1 MKIFQ
6 LSLCG
11 ITEAFPGPVGVDF
24 EALGPGLIALVGEN
38 GAGKSTLIGSVFA
51 ALFRQLPGQKRSL
64 YDFCTHPK
72 PEIDLIFS
80 VNGQRYRSLLKIDPK
95 SRQMESYLFNGE
107 GVPLTNGKKDVFQEL
122 IRKRIGTI
130 AFFESA
136 IFSNQKR
143 TGNFLGLD
151 RSERKELFIREL
163 LGLDRLRLI
172 VTAAKEKA
180 EEVAKT
186 TIGLEGQLRS
196 LRELVDGGVEDPAE
210 VEAQLADISS
220 RLETLET
227 EKLVAQ
233 QRVLELQ
240 AADAHRKPL
249 LAEAETLKQRLRKI
263 DAEVAETKLQVA
275 RDESLLAGKKNLADL
290 TERGASL
297 VARIEELHRQIRVTQ
312 GLEGSNRETERTIQA
327 LDAELKTNLAE
338 LERVRVEREE
348 LAVVPCRGEGAYA
361 SCPKIRRAVE
371 AGQKMPALEGEVATL
386 SIEVEVQRSSLVQI
400 ATPSFDLTRTVEG
413 CERERRKVDQ
423 ERQRYE
429 ELRAVEARRGE
440 RLKALERLA
449 QGRAEVTEE
458 LAKKEFALSA
468 FADLNGKMQASR
480 REIENTDRLI
490 ISCRRERDSLIGRQA
505 QIKQRQ
511 EQLETAR
518 TRLTQVEAE
527 LGTARAECEDFN
539 YLARVFGPDEIQLCE
554 IQAAGPEVSALVN
567 ALLEGCFDNKFEIRF
582 RTQRP
587 KADGRGMVD
596 DFDVEVRNKN
606 LDRTC
611 LVDELSGGQFVL
623 VNEAV
628 NLGIAIYNMRQGDG
642 IRYETLFRD
651 ETVGALDATNAKEY
665 VRMLRRAMDLGGFHQ
680 VIFICHTPLV
690 WELAD
695 SILSVGDG
703 RVVVGNSE
711 EVVTEPRSASQ
722 ISPNA

>member
-1 MKIFQ
+1 MKIHQ

-11 ITEAFPGPVGVDF
+11 LTEAFPGPVSVDF
-24 EALGPGLIALVGEN
+24 EALGPGLIALVGPN
-38 GAGKSTLIGSVFA
+38 GAGKSTLIGSIFA

-72 PEIDLIFS
+72 PEIDLAFS

-107 GVPLTNGKKDVFQEL
+107 GAPLANGKKDVFQEL

-172 VTAAKEKA
+172 STAAKEKA
-180 EEVAKT
+180 EEAAKT
-186 TIGLEGQLRS
+186 TIGLEGQSKS
-196 LRELVDGGVEDPAE
+196 LRELVDGGVENPAE
-210 VEAQLADISS
+210 VEARLADVSS
-220 RLETLET
+220 RLERAEA
-227 EKLVAQ
+227 EKRGVEL
-233 QRVLELQ
+233 RMLELQ
-240 AADAHRKPL
+240 AADTNRRPL
-249 LAEAETLKQRLRKI
+249 LAEIETLKQRLRKT
-263 DAEVAETKLQVA
+263 VAEIAETNHQVA
-275 RDESLLAGKKNLADL
+275 RDESLLAGKKDLTGL
-290 TERGASL
+290 TERETVLA
-297 VARIEELHRQIRVTQ
+297 ARIEELHRQIQEIQ
-312 GLEGSNRETERTIQA
+312 GLETSNRGTERTVQT
-327 LDAELKTNLAE
+327 LDGELRNNLAE
-338 LERVRVEREE
+338 LERLRVENEE
-348 LAVVPCRGEGAYA
+348 LAMVPCRGEGPYA
-361 SCPKIRRAVE
+361 SCPKIRRAVA
-371 AGQKMPALEGEVATL
+371 AGQKIPTLEGEVATL
-386 SIEVEVQRSSLVQI
+386 SLEVEVQRSSLLQI
-400 ATPSFDLTRTVEG
+400 VTPSFELTRTLEG
-413 CERERRKVDQ
+413 CERDRRKVDQ
-423 ERQRYE
+423 ERQRYQ
-429 ELRAVEARRGE
+429 ELRAVEARRDE
-440 RLKALERLA
+440 RLKALDRLA
-449 QGRAEVTEE
+449 HGRAEVTEE
-458 LAKKEFALSA
+458 LEKKESALSS
-468 FADLNGKMQASR
+468 FSDLDAKMHGSR
-480 REIENTDRLI
+480 REVENAERLI
-490 ISCRRERDSLIGRQA
+490 VSCRRERDSLIARQA

-511 EQLETAR
+511 DQLEAAR
-518 TRLTQVEAE
+518 TRLAQVEAE
-527 LGTARAECEDFN
+527 LGTARAECDDFN
-539 YLARVFGPDEIQLCE
+539 YLAKVFGPDEIQLCE
-554 IQAAGPEVSALVN
+554 IQAAGPEVSTLVN

-628 NLGIAIYNMRQGDG
+628 NLGIAIYNMRQGES

-651 ETVGALDATNAKEY
+651 ETVGALDSANAREY

-695 SILSVGDG
+695 RILSVRDG
-703 RVVVGNSE
+703 RIVPQNHE
-711 EVVTEPRSASQ
+711 TAVTE
-722 ISPNA
+722 